1 MISLSVSLRRQLPG
15 KTEHLVRCALSRR
28 QRFLYEEF
36 MGRSSTRAAM
46 SGVGSFMGMM
56 NVLMQLRKVRP
67 HPHPA
72 LVSSTVRH
80 HDVSARGVVRVVELA
95 LDGAGRARRT
105 DRPTPTA

>member
-1 MISLSVSLRRQLPG
+1 MFSLSLSLRRQLPG

-56 NVLMQLRKVRP
+56 NVLMQLRKVRRTHTPPSFRVPFVIMTCP
-67 HPHPA
+67 HEVSGARRRARPRRSWQ
-72 LVSSTVRH
+72 SSTN
-80 HDVSARGVVRVVELA
+80 
-95 LDGAGRARRT
+95 
-105 DRPTPTA
+105 